1 MIHSQ
6 SSISAVRSVF
16 VADNKAVVR
25 TILYYPLEL
34 GRNIKE
40 ILRIV
45 KSLQL
50 IDRTGAVVPAN
61 WPRNETIKDGL
72 LLPAP
77 TSREEAMLRLAQ
89 FKGYAPGSPSER
101 RPKRTLRRP

>member
-1 MIHSQ
+1 
-6 SSISAVRSVF
+6 
-16 VADNKAVVR
+16 VVR

-40 ILRIV
+40 ILSIV

-61 WPRNETIKDGL
+61 WPRNETVKDGL
-72 LLPAP
+72 LLLAP
-77 TSREEAMLRLAQ
+77 TSREEARLRLAQ
-89 FKGYAPGSPSER
+89 FKGCVSCLPSGR

>member
-1 MIHSQ
+1 MIHAQ
-6 SSISAVRSVF
+6 SSTSTVRSVF
-16 VADNKAVVR
+16 VVNNKAVIR
-25 TILYYPLEL
+25 TILYYSLEL

-61 WPRNETIKDGL
+61 WPRNEVIKDSL

-77 TSREEAMLRLAQ
+77 TSREEARLRLTQ
-89 FKGYAPGSPSER
+89 LKGCAPWFPSGR
-101 RPKRTLRRP
+101 RPRRTWRRP

>member
-1 MIHSQ
+1 
-6 SSISAVRSVF
+6 VRSVF
-16 VADNKAVVR
+16 VVDNKTVVR

-34 GRNIKE
+34 GRNVKE

-61 WPRNETIKDGL
+61 WPRNEIIKDGL

-77 TSREEAMLRLAQ
+77 TSREEARLRLAQ
-89 FKGYAPGSPSER
+89 LKGCAPWLAFRER
-101 RPKRTLRRP
+101 PRRTWRRL

>member
-1 MIHSQ
+1 
-6 SSISAVRSVF
+6 VRSVF
-16 VADNKAVVR
+16 CRRRQGCGKD
-25 TILYYPLEL
+25 YPLLPARARKEH
-34 GRNIKE
+34 KE

-61 WPRNETIKDGL
+61 WPRNETVKDGL
-72 LLPAP
+72 LLPAL
-77 TSREEAMLRLAQ
+77 TSREEARLRLAQ
-89 FKGYAPGSPSER
+89 FKGYVSCLPSGK